1 MTTTFFIPLLI
12 GIASVLTGLIV
23 VLSLVYSLS
32 SGSDLSERL
41 EVYALIHDKTP
52 RRDYRPI
59 RKRVARLRTRM
70 NSMLS
75 AFTSEELSLRLMSAN
90 WPITETEYILI
101 RIWGTVAGFV
111 IGWALFQ
118 SIYPG
123 IGLAVIALLTPS
135 IYLNTSVNR
144 RRLKFEKQLVDV
156 LVLITGAVRAGY
168 SFLQSLDIVVQEMK
182 PPVSEEFRRV
192 RQEVGLGLSLGQAL
206 TNLHA
211 RMQNEDLYLVISAV
225 NINSQVGGN
234 LTTMLEAVTN
244 TVRERSRLFSE
255 IRALTSQ
262 QRFSGYILTLLPF
275 IIVAILFIIS
285 PNYISKLFQ
294 PGAMMCIPIGALV
307 FVLLGNIV
315 IRMMSKMD
323 V

>member
-1 MTTTFFIPLLI
+1 
-12 GIASVLTGLIV
+12 
-23 VLSLVYSLS
+23 
-32 SGSDLSERL
+32 
-41 EVYALIHDKTP
+41 
-52 RRDYRPI
+52 
-59 RKRVARLRTRM
+59 
-70 NSMLS
+70 
-75 AFTSEELSLRLMSAN
+75 
-90 WPITETEYILI
+90 
-101 RIWGTVAGFV
+101 
-111 IGWALFQ
+111 
-118 SIYPG
+118 
-123 IGLAVIALLTPS
+123 
-135 IYLNTSVNR
+135 
-144 RRLKFEKQLVDV
+144 
-156 LVLITGAVRAGY
+156 
-168 SFLQSLDIVVQEMK
+168 MK

>member
-1 MTTTFFIPLLI
+1 
-12 GIASVLTGLIV
+12 
-23 VLSLVYSLS
+23 
-32 SGSDLSERL
+32 
-41 EVYALIHDKTP
+41 
-52 RRDYRPI
+52 
-59 RKRVARLRTRM
+59 
-70 NSMLS
+70 
-75 AFTSEELSLRLMSAN
+75 
-90 WPITETEYILI
+90 
-101 RIWGTVAGFV
+101 
-111 IGWALFQ
+111 
-118 SIYPG
+118 
-123 IGLAVIALLTPS
+123 
-135 IYLNTSVNR
+135 
-144 RRLKFEKQLVDV
+144 
-156 LVLITGAVRAGY
+156 
-168 SFLQSLDIVVQEMK
+168 
-182 PPVSEEFRRV
+182 
-192 RQEVGLGLSLGQAL
+192 
-206 TNLHA
+206 
-211 RMQNEDLYLVISAV
+211 LYLVISAV